1 MTWVFFL
8 FQNIGTIEAFLWN
21 LKLSANHLQFWRCDP
36 AFYLKLENEVPA
48 IR

>member
-1 MTWVFFL
+1 MGFL
-8 FQNIGTIEAFLWN
+8 FISKYSNYIEAFLWN
-21 LKLSANHLQFWRCDP
+21 LKLSANHLQFPRCDP